1 MSTQTHDQR
10 VYLSVIA
17 WPEGVASP
25 HDVRSLLDDAIPVPD
40 DPRLARDHEALHNRV
55 ALQTPLILG
64 SVTRSEGERICQTIR
79 HRRGDAFITSEQDL
93 AALGPTLKIRDLSLR
108 DGALD
113 VTIWRGPET
122 TIRTDAIVCLVR
134 AHLSDSVVV
143 RTPARASISQ
153 IHFIHHMPPSVR
165 GEFVRDA
172 TTRKTKTSDKLDI
185 HTADGSVFQIDGDK
199 FGYQILGDMR
209 AHSDKAN
216 MDRMF
221 ELLQHLADH
230 AVADMYFPLWK
241 PPPGYDRLRIPH
253 AHLNNDD
260 PAFAFYSRW
269 CALMYRHI
277 LSQ

>member
-1 MSTQTHDQR
+1 MAAPSHDER

-17 WPEGVASP
+17 WPDGVDSP
-25 HDVRSLLDDAIPVPD
+25 YDVRRLLADAFPEPD
-40 DPRLARDHEALHNRV
+40 DPSLAWDREALHNRV
-55 ALQTPLILG
+55 ALQTPFVLG
-64 SVTRSEGERICQTIR
+64 SVSREAGGRICATIR
-79 HRRGDAFITSEQDL
+79 ARGGDAFLASHREL

-108 DGALD
+108 EGALD
-113 VTIWRGPET
+113 VAIWRGPEA
-122 TIRTDAIVCLVR
+122 TIRTDSIVCLVR

-143 RTPARASISQ
+143 RTPSRARLSQ
-153 IHFIHHMPPSVR
+153 VHFIHHMPPSVR
-165 GEFVRDA
+165 SEFVRDA
-172 TTRKTKTSDKLDI
+172 TTRKLQTSDKLDF

-199 FGYQILGDMR
+199 FGYQILGDMKG
-209 AHSDKAN
+209 HSDKAN

-241 PPPGYDRLRIPH
+241 PPPGYDRLRIPN
-253 AHLNNDD
+253 ARLNNDD

-277 LSQ
+277 LNQ